1 MKVEEL
7 AMMTAASAQLT
18 PSVTSRDHI
27 RGLAFAEVTLLEYG
41 DYACPHCNEARSVV
55 KQLRAA
61 LGDRLRYVFRNFP
74 TLSSYAS
81 AHRAAEAAEA
91 SGVQNKFWEMHDFLY
106 DHQLALSDKHLKLYA
121 TQVGLD
127 MQRFNLD
134 MMLHTHALRVHEDI
148 LSASQSG
155 VSTAPAFFINDS
167 RQVGPC
173 DLETLLSH
181 IKEFT

>member
-1 MKVEEL
+1 
-7 AMMTAASAQLT
+7 MTMAASTQLT
-18 PSVTSRDHI
+18 TSVTNRDHT
-27 RGLAFAEVTLLEYG
+27 RGSDSAAVTLVEYG
-41 DYACPHCNEARSVV
+41 DYACPQCNEVRFIV
-55 KQLRAA
+55 KQLRLA
-61 LGDRLRYVFRNFP
+61 LGDRLRYVFRNYP
-74 TLSSYAS
+74 GLTLYSNP
-81 AHRAAEAAEA
+81 HRAAEAAEA
-91 SGVQNKFWEMHDFLY
+91 SGAQNKFWEMHDFLY

-127 MQRFNLD
+127 MERFNLD

-155 VSTAPAFFINDS
+155 VSTAPAFFINES
-167 RQVGPC
+167 RHVGPC